1 MKLLKILTTT
11 LVFITSPIV
20 QAEKLGDILKSVE
33 RESGQVLENS
43 AAAVNDTQKLLE
55 SGKQFKAGELTNLL
69 VQRLGVT
76 PQQAMGG
83 AGALLQIAKTRMNP
97 DAFAKLSTQIP
108 DIQQLLS
115 AVPTLKPQ
123 TGLGGLAGKLG
134 GLAGNS
140 SIGTALTAVSIFQ
153 QLGMK
158 PETMEKFIPVVIDY
172 ARGNTDEAIA
182 GGLKAALSVE
192 KKQN

>member
-1 MKLLKILTTT
+1 MKSLKITVATFVLIATP
-11 LVFITSPIV
+11 LAH
-20 QAEKLGDILKSVE
+20 AEKLGDILKSVSQD
-33 RESGQVLENS
+33 SGLVLENS
-43 AAAVNDTQKLLE
+43 AEAINDAQTLLK
-55 SGKQFKAGELTNLL
+55 SGKQLNAGELTNLL

-108 DIQQLLS
+108 DVQQLLL
-115 AVPTLKPQ
+115 AVPALKPQ
-123 TGLGGLAGKLG
+123 SGLGGVAGKLG

-158 PETMEKFIPVVIDY
+158 PETMEKFVPVVIDY
-172 ARGNTDEAIA
+172 ARGNTDEAIV
-182 GGLKAALSVE
+182 GGLKAALSTN
-192 KKQN
+192 KNQN